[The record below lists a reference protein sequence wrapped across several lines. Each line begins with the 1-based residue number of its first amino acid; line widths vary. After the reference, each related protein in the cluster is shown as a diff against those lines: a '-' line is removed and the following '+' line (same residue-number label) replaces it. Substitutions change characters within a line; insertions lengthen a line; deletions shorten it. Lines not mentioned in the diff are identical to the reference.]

1 MNPMQRK
8 LLCLFTS
15 AAILVFLLH
24 AMVALCNVVIASTL
38 KWRWWYWWWWWELL
52 GSLDAK
58 VLMGIL
64 YKIIIGKLTSP
75 SSAANWEKCEYWA
88 EIPNFKTETIFS
100 RSSITHCL
108 ASMQSLGR
116 LMSTSVRCI
125 TASKRTISETCSNKM
140 SDKFK
145 QFSHSGGGTAVD
157 ANRERGRVTTA
168 PSVYHCIWIVY
179 CISSHCVTPAPAV
192 IPYIA
197 YLRIAPTVRPGF
209 KYHL

>member
-75 SSAANWEKCEYWA
+75 SSAANWEKCENWA

-168 PSVYHCIWIVY
+168 PSVYHCIWIV
-179 CISSHCVTPAPAV
+179 
-192 IPYIA
+192 
-197 YLRIAPTVRPGF
+197 
-209 KYHL
+209 